1 MYLHVCSQ
9 MQSKLFSL
17 QKPLI
22 SSEIVS
28 AVIEANIQK
37 ATARIA
43 MQLFKTKENFPHV
56 RNGPHLLRL
65 GDAWNKS
72 ANAWELVPLKIA

>member
-1 MYLHVCSQ
+1 MCVYLHVFAQ

-28 AVIEANIQK
+28 AVIAAN
-37 ATARIA
+37 
-43 MQLFKTKENFPHV
+43 MQISFLLKYPPLFP
-56 RNGPHLLRL
+56 
-65 GDAWNKS
+65 
-72 ANAWELVPLKIA
+72 